1 MTWRFLSPALGEIVE
16 AAEYYEERVAGLG
29 GDFVDEVDAAICRII
44 QFPEVLNL

>member
-16 AAEYYEERVAGLG
+16 AAEYYEGRVAGLG